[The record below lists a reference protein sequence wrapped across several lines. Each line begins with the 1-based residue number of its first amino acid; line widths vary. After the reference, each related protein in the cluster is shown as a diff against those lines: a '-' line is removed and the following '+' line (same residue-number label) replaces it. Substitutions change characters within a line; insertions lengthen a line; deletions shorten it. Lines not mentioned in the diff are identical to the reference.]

1 MFVVHWTYIPHRGAR
16 LKKQK
21 FKPFRHL
28 DFYFSNTPVLEENKP
43 ASVSRTPGGFQA
55 QRESLDK
62 PGPRAEQG
70 RQFAI
75 CFPCEDR
82 FIQAAR
88 RTAPLTSQPL
98 SARLLDV
105 IEHDILP
112 LTARGVSLGNKVFG
126 AAILRKSDLS
136 LVVAET
142 NNELENPLW
151 HGEVHTLKRFY
162 ELGEKPNTKDLIF
175 LSTHEPCT
183 MCMSAITWA
192 GFDNFYSFFSH
203 EDSRDAFAIPHDL
216 KILKEVFGLEPGGYR
231 RNNAFWNSYFITDL
245 VEAEEDPLKS
255 TLKAQTARIKAAYD
269 DLSTSYQSSKGGN
282 DIPLN

>member
-1 MFVVHWTYIPHRGAR
+1 MHILTEQS
-16 LKKQK
+16 L
-21 FKPFRHL
+21 
-28 DFYFSNTPVLEENKP
+28 
-43 ASVSRTPGGFQA
+43 AS
-55 QRESLDK
+55 
-62 PGPRAEQG
+62 
-70 RQFAI
+70 
-75 CFPCEDR
+75 
-82 FIQAAR
+82 
-88 RTAPLTSQPL
+88 
-98 SARLLDV
+98 RLLDV

-112 LTARGVSLGNKVFG
+112 LTSHGVALGNKVFG

-162 ELGEKPNTKDLIF
+162 ELGEKPDTKDLIF

-231 RNNAFWNSYFITDL
+231 RSNAFWHSYFIADL
-245 VEAEEDPLKS
+245 VAAEDEPLK
-255 TLKAQTARIKAAYD
+255 TKLQEQTARIKAVYNN
-269 DLSTSYQSSKGGN
+269 LSNSYQSGKSDN
-282 DIPLN
+282 NIPLN